1 MVTALSIRDDHS
13 STSGRYTLT
22 DEEDDRVD
30 LKLNP
35 VAGRRWVDP
44 RARWVAAS
52 LAPHLH
58 ADSPEHARDILTATV
73 LCECSYKSP
82 ESHVRERVAELSR
95 EFPPFAVRLSGV
107 SASVEGRARRRYL
120 VARAPGVT
128 YVAFT
133 GTREAMDFLAD
144 ASFLQT
150 PLAEGLGLGSDV
162 KSSAGGRPMVHRG
175 FAARAREVRAHVRAA
190 WRRARER
197 GDRFVLC
204 GHSLGGAVATLAA
217 VAILA
222 EADDDESRSAA
233 AEALRCVAF
242 ASPPVGNSAWRRAVW
257 ERGWGPAF
265 TNVCV
270 PEDPVPRLLFTPRQ
284 RATVDA
290 PRQPPT
296 RDTSREANAARRL
309 PRLVPMTQ
317 RRSDETQGPDGA
329 PGSTGKSSYLRAA
342 GRAIRP
348 EYVHL
353 GPIHHL
359 LRGGRIVSSDAH
371 TISDDEGVAGAA
383 GGDVAATTDETR
395 EGGPGAIAAVRHAV
409 LRHTMRTYRAR
420 MVELC
425 DGAVGAKPG
434 SHPRRP
440 PSSTG
445 TLPRPVGTAI
455 DAAPNPRPMI
465 AVAVVSVGEDG
476 ASFATSTYIRGSDL
490 DLCDVKAGVKAE
502 VRGWPCVVAHTS
514 PMCSPS
520 ELAVRVSAPSFNGE
534 KLPDAD
540 AGGPSVFGWAP
551 MILSCGGDF
560 GDARV
565 GVRVTPRRVW
575 VTAGDDVDVDDVT
588 DVTDAFRETDGGWID
603 FRSVVSVERQSRWS
617 IRRLLGSLGGAPDRS
632 PAPGDVFVVVTA
644 GDVAEDG
651 ATVRVTPG
659 TNVRDARRA
668 LLGALRRTERDALA
682 HAADALFDDPRR
694 RKSPFRQGFAF
705 GAAAAAGAAFGAALR
720 RDFEGEG

>member
-162 KSSAGGRPMVHRG
+162 KSSGGGGRWCTGVSP
-175 FAARAREVRAHVRAA
+175 RAPREVRAHVRAA

-222 EADDDESRSAA
+222 ESDESRSA
-233 AEALRCVAF
+233 ELRCVAF
-242 ASPPVGNSAWRRAVW
+242 ASPPVGNSALRRAVW

-270 PEDPVPRLLFTPRQ
+270 PEDPVPRLLFTPQ
-284 RATVDA
+284 RGAAAAKVDG

-296 RDTSREANAARRL
+296 RDNSREANAARRL
-309 PRLVPMTQ
+309 PRLVPMV
-317 RRSDETQGPDGA
+317 RRSDETRGDGWGERGQVVLPSCGWSSHSSGVRPPGTHTPPVTRRWYRLVGRSCDIGRRRRRGRCGRRGRRRDRRDAGGRAGCHRGRPTRGA
-329 PGSTGKSSYLRAA
+329 PSHHANVPGQDGGAVRAEPCA
-342 GRAIRP
+342 
-348 EYVHL
+348 
-353 GPIHHL
+353 
-359 LRGGRIVSSDAH
+359 
-371 TISDDEGVAGAA
+371 
-383 GGDVAATTDETR
+383 
-395 EGGPGAIAAVRHAV
+395 PGARLSRVRTRV
-409 LRHTMRTYRAR
+409 IR
-420 MVELC
+420 
-425 DGAVGAKPG
+425 
-434 SHPRRP
+434 RRP
-440 PSSTG
+440 P
-445 TLPRPVGTAI
+445 
-455 DAAPNPRPMI
+455 AAFR
-465 AVAVVSVGEDG
+465 D
-476 ASFATSTYIRGSDL
+476 
-490 DLCDVKAGVKAE
+490 
-502 VRGWPCVVAHTS
+502 
-514 PMCSPS
+514 PS
-520 ELAVRVSAPSFNGE
+520 ERRWTRRPTHVR
-534 KLPDAD
+534 
-540 AGGPSVFGWAP
+540 
-551 MILSCGGDF
+551 
-560 GDARV
+560 
-565 GVRVTPRRVW
+565 
-575 VTAGDDVDVDDVT
+575 
-588 DVTDAFRETDGGWID
+588 
-603 FRSVVSVERQSRWS
+603 
-617 IRRLLGSLGGAPDRS
+617 
-632 PAPGDVFVVVTA
+632 
-644 GDVAEDG
+644 
-651 ATVRVTPG
+651 
-659 TNVRDARRA
+659 
-668 LLGALRRTERDALA
+668 
-682 HAADALFDDPRR
+682 
-694 RKSPFRQGFAF
+694 
-705 GAAAAAGAAFGAALR
+705 
-720 RDFEGEG
+720 

>member
-1 MVTALSIRDDHS
+1 MTRAGERARALVTALSIRDDHS

-222 EADDDESRSAA
+222 EAGDDESQSAQSA
-233 AEALRCVAF
+233 MREISALRCVAF

-257 ERGWGPAF
+257 ERGWGFAF

-342 GRAIRP
+342 GRAVP
-348 EYVHL
+348 
-353 GPIHHL
+353 
-359 LRGGRIVSSDAH
+359 
-371 TISDDEGVAGAA
+371 
-383 GGDVAATTDETR
+383 
-395 EGGPGAIAAVRHAV
+395 
-409 LRHTMRTYRAR
+409 
-420 MVELC
+420 
-425 DGAVGAKPG
+425 
-434 SHPRRP
+434 
-440 PSSTG
+440 
-445 TLPRPVGTAI
+445 
-455 DAAPNPRPMI
+455 
-465 AVAVVSVGEDG
+465 
-476 ASFATSTYIRGSDL
+476 
-490 DLCDVKAGVKAE
+490 
-502 VRGWPCVVAHTS
+502 
-514 PMCSPS
+514 
-520 ELAVRVSAPSFNGE
+520 
-534 KLPDAD
+534 
-540 AGGPSVFGWAP
+540 
-551 MILSCGGDF
+551 
-560 GDARV
+560 
-565 GVRVTPRRVW
+565 
-575 VTAGDDVDVDDVT
+575 
-588 DVTDAFRETDGGWID
+588 
-603 FRSVVSVERQSRWS
+603 
-617 IRRLLGSLGGAPDRS
+617 
-632 PAPGDVFVVVTA
+632 
-644 GDVAEDG
+644 
-651 ATVRVTPG
+651 
-659 TNVRDARRA
+659 
-668 LLGALRRTERDALA
+668 ALRA
-682 HAADALFDDPRR
+682 
-694 RKSPFRQGFAF
+694 Q
-705 GAAAAAGAAFGAALR
+705 
-720 RDFEGEG
+720 